1 MAKER
6 LIWADSLKGFL
17 ILLVVLGHAIQGVY
31 TDNVESNRLWNVIY
45 SFHMPAFFA
54 ISGYFVKPVGG
65 GQKWL
70 SKRVW
75 QLLVPYLVWCLLKLL
90 LTHEFSLD
98 ALTKIVTEPVS
109 FWFLWV
115 LFWVYLIFQLSLHIH
130 KKSRSKF
137 NYISIVF
144 AFILIGAMALL
155 NTKIF
160 GFHLIAYYFSFYA
173 LGYYM
178 EQHNWL
184 NISSGCLL
192 GGQAIVWLS
201 LALGWSMHSLPSWMP
216 AIPIVPV
223 SMVQLAYR
231 FITALVAIVV
241 MLNVAPLLL
250 NRNSKVNGVMSRLGF
265 YSLGIYVTHYLV
277 IWWIADLICKNAA
290 LSEPFEIIII
300 FMLGIAV
307 SILLVW
313 LLNRNK
319 YTALVFLGKLMPKA
333 K

>member
-6 LIWADSLKGFL
+6 LIWADSLKGIL
-17 ILLVVLGHAIQGVY
+17 ILLVVLGHAIQGVF

-54 ISGYFVKPVGG
+54 ISGYFVRPVW

-90 LTHEFSLD
+90 LIQEFNLASI
-98 ALTKIVTEPVS
+98 AKIVTDPVS

-115 LFWVYLIFQLSLHIH
+115 LFWVYLIFQLSLYLHR
-130 KKSRSKF
+130 KSNSKF
-137 NYISIVF
+137 NYMSIVF
-144 AFILIGAMALL
+144 ALILIGAMAVL

-178 EQHNWL
+178 GQHKLL
-184 NISSGCLL
+184 NVKSGWLL
-192 GGQAIVWLS
+192 GGLAVVWLF
-201 LALGWSMHSLPSWMP
+201 LAMGWSMHALPSWMP
-216 AIPIVPV
+216 AIPYVPV
-223 SMVQLAYR
+223 AMVQLAYR
-231 FITALVAIVV
+231 FITAFIAIVV
-241 MLNVAPLLL
+241 LLNTAPLLL
-250 NRNSKVNGVMSRLGF
+250 KEVGKVNNVFARLGF

-277 IWWIADLICKNAA
+277 IWWIAEWEIKNMSLGAASEIALVFVTGLIAA
-290 LSEPFEIIII
+290 II
-300 FMLGIAV
+300 
-307 SILLVW
+307 LVW
-313 LLNRNK
+313 ILSKNK
-319 YTALVFLGKLMPKA
+319 YTALVFLGKLMQKD

>member
-1 MAKER
+1 MECDLFVPHAR
-6 LIWADSLKGFL
+6 LLCHQR
-17 ILLVVLGHAIQGVY
+17 VLRQASWG
-31 TDNVESNRLWNVIY
+31 
-45 SFHMPAFFA
+45 
-54 ISGYFVKPVGG
+54 GYN
-65 GQKWL
+65 WL

-90 LTHEFSLD
+90 LIQGFSFD
-98 ALTKIVTEPVS
+98 ALAMIVTEPVS

-115 LFWVYLIFQLSLHIH
+115 LFWVYLIFQLSLYLHRIIN
-130 KKSRSKF
+130 SKY

-144 AFILIGAMALL
+144 ALLLIGTMAVL
-155 NTKIF
+155 NTKVF

-178 EQHNWL
+178 GQHKWL
-184 NISSGCLL
+184 NISSGWVL
-192 GGQAIVWLS
+192 GGLAIVWIF
-201 LALGWSMHSLPSWMP
+201 LAMGWSMHALPSWMP
-216 AIPIVPV
+216 AIPFVLA

-231 FITALVAIVV
+231 FITAFVAIVV
-241 MLNVAPLLL
+241 MLNVAPHLL
-250 NRNSKVNGVMSRLGF
+250 NGKGKANGIVSKLGF

-277 IWWIADLICKNAA
+277 IWWIADVICKYAT
-290 LSEPFEIIII
+290 LSVPVEVAII
-300 FMLGIAV
+300 FVLGIAA

-319 YTALVFLGKLMPKA
+319 YTALVFLGKLEHKD